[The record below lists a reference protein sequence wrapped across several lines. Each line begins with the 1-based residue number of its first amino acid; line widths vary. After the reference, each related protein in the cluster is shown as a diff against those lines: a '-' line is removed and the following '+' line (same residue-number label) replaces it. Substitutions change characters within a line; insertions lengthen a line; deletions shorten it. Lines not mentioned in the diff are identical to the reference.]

1 MFKKGISGNPKGRPK
16 GARNGAT
23 KDLISRVSDIIDNNV
38 DRLQSDLESLD
49 PAERIRAITGLI
61 GYVIPKKQAVSVEQS
76 LDYEYHKLEDLLSK
90 APEQAIDK
98 IIERVEYLRLE
109 FQRQS
114 EIGAEQKGGVEDG

>member
-38 DRLQSDLESLD
+38 DRLQSDLDSLE

-76 LDYEYHKLEDLLSK
+76 LDYEYHKLYDLLSK

-109 FQRQS
+109 FQKQD
-114 EIGAEQKGGVEDG
+114 ELGVEQKGGVENG